1 MPAGPESRFVGDR
14 STTSGDAKLSL
25 TAPDPDILS
34 QRLRQVLLA
43 RQDRE
48 QVVYLQRNRD
58 PDVYSGGRLMHEA
71 DAMAA
76 TLRAWLG
83 PGDHRL
89 VAVMPAG
96 PLAERVES
104 KLL

>member
-1 MPAGPESRFVGDR
+1 M
-14 STTSGDAKLSL
+14 SL

-58 PDVYSGGRLMHEA
+58 PDVYSGGNGGWMTA
-71 DAMAA
+71 P
-76 TLRAWLG
+76 AWS
-83 PGDHRL
+83 
-89 VAVMPAG
+89 AG
-96 PLAERVES
+96 CRISTTWV
-104 KLL
+104 